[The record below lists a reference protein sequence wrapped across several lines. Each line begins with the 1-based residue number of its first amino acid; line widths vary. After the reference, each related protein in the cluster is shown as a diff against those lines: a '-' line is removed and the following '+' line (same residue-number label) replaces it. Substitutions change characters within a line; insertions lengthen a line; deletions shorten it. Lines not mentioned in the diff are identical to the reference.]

1 MAQQPNLEV
10 TDAERPRPA
19 LAPGPAK
26 GWRAGKPG
34 IPEGPQDVP
43 RGGTFDVTGPD
54 AGYGLLILS
63 RTELPDDDARLREVV
78 EGLVL
83 IRSALLGR
91 APIMEDIE
99 AALAVCGY
107 GFEPPDEVLERRLRW
122 MAAVPHEK
130 RPGETAVAE
139 VDRELLVRKPAEI
152 AERLRNA
159 G

>member
-1 MAQQPNLEV
+1 
-10 TDAERPRPA
+10 
-19 LAPGPAK
+19 
-26 GWRAGKPG
+26 
-34 IPEGPQDVP
+34 
-43 RGGTFDVTGPD
+43 
-54 AGYGLLILS
+54 
-63 RTELPDDDARLREVV
+63 LREVV

-107 GFEPPDEVLERRLRW
+107 GFEPPEDVLERRLRW
-122 MAAVPHEK
+122 LAAVPHEK